1 QFIQSAM
8 LALGAYIVL
17 DQQVTAGVMI
27 AATILLGRALAPV
40 EQLVAGWRALVEAR
54 VAWRRLDQLF
64 AVPAS
69 AEPPTALPAP
79 LGRPVAENVV
89 FGVRG
94 VQRPLIRGVS
104 FSIAPGEALGI
115 IGPSASGKST
125 LARLLIGVWRPASGA
140 VRVDGADVSIWP

>member
-1 QFIQSAM
+1 MLRAVTRRWTELNEAALSEQTRATRCGAAISGLTKFARQFIQSAM

-40 EQLVAGWRALVEAR
+40 EQLVAGWPALVEAR

-64 AVPAS
+64 AAPAA
-69 AEPPTALPAP
+69 AEPHTALPAP
-79 LGRPVAENVV
+79 EGRLAVENLV

-94 VQRPLIRGVS
+94 VQRPIIRGAS
-104 FSIAPGEALGI
+104 FPL
-115 IGPSASGKST
+115 
-125 LARLLIGVWRPASGA
+125 
-140 VRVDGADVSIWP
+140 